1 MNIDQGLTFDMHVQ
15 KKTQINHQ
23 KKSVLICVYLW

>member
-1 MNIDQGLTFDMHVQ
+1 MNTNKHLAFDILVH
-15 KKTQINHQ
+15 KKTQIKHQ